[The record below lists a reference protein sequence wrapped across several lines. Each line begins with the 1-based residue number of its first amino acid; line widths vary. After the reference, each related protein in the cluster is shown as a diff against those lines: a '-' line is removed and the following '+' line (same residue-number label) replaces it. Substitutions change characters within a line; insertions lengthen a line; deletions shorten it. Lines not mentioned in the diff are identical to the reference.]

1 MMLIRMLQEEELE
14 QALQL
19 AWDVFQ
25 EYEAPVYKQEGVETF
40 HGYIQ
45 VDVVRQKV
53 SSGKMILFGCFSE
66 EELVGM
72 LALRD
77 QNHISMFFVKTE
89 YHRKKVGRQLF
100 QSCLNY
106 VSTNSEH
113 HVITVN
119 SSPYGVGFYH
129 KLGFVDTGEEQERD
143 GIRFT
148 PMEYRLL
155 VRVLD
160 PIPTLVDR

>member
-19 AWDVFQ
+19 AWNVFLQ
-25 EYEAPVYKQEGVETF
+25 YEAPVYKEEGVETF

-53 SSGKMILFGCFSE
+53 LTGKMILFGCFSE
-66 EELVGM
+66 KELVGM

-89 YHRKKVGRQLF
+89 YHKKKVGRQLF
-100 QSCLNY
+100 RACLDY
-106 VSTNSEH
+106 VCTNPEH

-119 SSPYGVGFYH
+119 SSPYAVGFYH
-129 KLGFVDTGEEQERD
+129 KLGFVDMEEEQERD

-155 VRVLD
+155 VTVLD
-160 PIPTLVDR
+160 PVTH